1 MAKNYMQWKT
11 KGMNRDSSVS
21 AFSSEFS
28 FENRNLR
35 LSTNEGNTLM
45 SWVNERGPKILKLYI
60 NTNPSNSSGSTF
72 TDSIEGT
79 VIGTAVLNGNLVL
92 FTHQDSTD
100 RIYAFSLPSTK
111 VDYDLYGRL
120 LFKGNLNF
128 DTQHPIET
136 LVSYESEIIQKV
148 YWTDN
153 KNQPRV
159 INIAPFMNKKVSG
172 YTANTFNFIQEL
184 ALKESVKVTKM
195 FGSGEFPAGVIQ
207 YAFTYYNKYG
217 QESCVFNVTPL
228 YCIAYRDRGGKP
240 GEKIANSFKI
250 DISGVDTSFD
260 YLRIYSILR
269 TSRDAVPLVKR
280 VQDIEITDSDLT
292 FTDSGY
298 SGDTVD
304 PTELLYKGG
313 EEIIAKTMEQKDGT
327 LFLGNI
333 QTAKVGLPNG
343 VASSLKANAYLN
355 TFLTRDSVT
364 PISKENIPYT
374 NIIDYSG
381 FKNREYYRFGIQFQY
396 KTGKW
401 SEPVWLKD
409 YKIDKA
415 PFYSISFISTVQVE
429 VTLGSSSGLSA
440 LINAGYKRA
449 RLMMAQPTGAD
460 RTIICQG
467 IANPTLY
474 SLRNRYII
482 DNDGL
487 PDPSK
492 EGPLYAQSS
501 WIFRPK
507 EKSLSYG
514 WQDSTAS
521 DGGGYIPSSN
531 SLITTSTL
539 DHPDISG
546 QSSLEIGTCLDS
558 NDNYYVSQNMITIH
572 SPEIEF
578 DESLWSTDF
587 SSVGISSV
595 GEVVFTNTFGDI
607 DIQTSTPTIG
617 AAQGFYHKSV
627 KTEGNAAL
635 VSGLFYEDFMVDDNG
650 DDGKTPEKYSQMHVP
665 VKWPVALWQRNG
677 SLNND
682 VERTAR
688 SARLLKKK
696 VSNYHLGMIDS
707 FVGDS
712 SSSIGSSGV
721 GLFQDDELSIIKVNG
736 HTYMGN
742 IDTMVAPQTPDYKYF
757 AGNPWRQKTD
767 NSQPTFLTKCYYRL
781 GLQKPGDTTTQA
793 GIFTY
798 SSSQGWY
805 MGGDAEY
812 KHIGDKLPDLCETL
826 EPLRI
831 KYKSTPHLVADISN
845 GYSLFNTSYAA
856 LPLVEVTRAY
866 DSNVLYGG
874 QSDDALKANTWIPIS
889 NPVELNTSSVNLQSN
904 RGDTY
909 CQIFECLKT
918 YAFTKEDVNQVVD
931 IASFACESHVNMDG
945 RYDRNRGQVS
955 NLNMS
960 PTNFN
965 LMNPV
970 YSQLD
975 NFFNY
980 KILDSSYY
988 DNKVFT
994 NQLTWTKTKE
1004 SGADT
1009 DLWTN
1014 ITLASTLELDGDKGT
1029 LNKLTRLNNQL
1040 IAFQDSGISQ
1050 ILYNENT
1057 QITSTE
1063 GVPIEIANSGKVQ
1076 GKRYFTDRVGCS
1088 DKWSLVQ
1095 TPGGIYFMD
1104 SSNKGIY
1111 LFNGQLENVTSA
1123 LGFDAWAKQT
1133 IPSQDAVWNP
1143 VDFTNFATYYDKLNQ
1158 DVLFISADTTLA
1170 FSERLKAFTSFYDYD
1185 QSPYFCNLGDMGI
1198 WVRDGK
1204 LWRHQAG
1211 EYCNF
1216 FGKNKPYSM
1225 TLIAN
1230 QNPQTDKVF
1239 TNMELRACV
1248 EEEGTYDA
1256 AKDKF
1261 VPTLPFDTLE
1271 AWDEYQHG
1279 KLALTNRGSG
1289 ERVSHGGDKSLLAR
1303 KFRMWRCD
1311 IPRDNAPVDD
1321 TTETALGIKRFKA
1334 RPLDRI
1340 RNPWAYIRLEKDAAK
1355 EGSFLSKTEIHDLML
1370 EYFA

>member
-1 MAKNYMQWKT
+1 MQWKT

-45 SWVNERGPKILKLYI
+45 SWVNERGPKELRLYI
-60 NTNPSNSSGSTF
+60 NTNPSNTDGNTF

-92 FTHQDSTD
+92 FTHKDSTD
-100 RIYAFSLPSTK
+100 CIYAFSLPDSK
-111 VDYDLYGRL
+111 ADYDLFGRL
-120 LFKGNLNF
+120 LFKGNLDF

-184 ALKESVKVTKM
+184 ALQESVYAIKK

-217 QESCVFNVTPL
+217 QESCVFNATPL

-240 GEKIANSFKI
+240 GEKIAVSFNI
-250 DISGVDTSFD
+250 YISNVDTSFD

-269 TSRDAVPLVKR
+269 TSKDAVPLVKR
-280 VQDIEITDSDLT
+280 VQDIEIIANKSAYVY
-292 FTDSGY
+292 TDSGY

-333 QTAKVGLPNG
+333 QTAKVGLPND
-343 VASSLKANAYLN
+343 VQSSLQSN
-355 TFLTRDSVT
+355 TSLSAITVNN
-364 PISKENIPYT
+364 PVALISDGQIPYVNT
-374 NIIDYSG
+374 IDCSG
-381 FKNREYYRFGIQFQY
+381 FKNREYYRIGIQFQY

-409 YKIDKA
+409 YKIDNT
-415 PFYSISFISTVQVE
+415 PYISKVMLSAVQVKA
-429 VTLGSSSGLSA
+429 VLNSNSGLSD

-449 RLMMAQPTGAD
+449 RLLMAQPTGAD

-474 SLRNRYII
+474 SPRNRYTI
-482 DNDGL
+482 DGEGHLDL
-487 PDPSK
+487 SK
-492 EGPLYAQSS
+492 EGLLYAQSS

-514 WQDSTAS
+514 WQDSTAT

-539 DHPDISG
+539 DHPNISG

-587 SSVGISSV
+587 SNAGISSV
-595 GEVVFTNTFGDI
+595 GEVVFINTFGDI

-617 AAQGFYHKSV
+617 AAQGFYHKSI

-635 VSGLFYEDFMVDDNG
+635 VSGLFYEDFIVDDNG
-650 DDGKTPEKYSQMHVP
+650 DDGKTPEKYNQMHVP

-688 SARLLKKK
+688 SARLSKKK
-696 VSNYHLGMIDS
+696 VSNYHLGEYS
-707 FVGDS
+707 TFVGSS
-712 SSSIGSSGV
+712 SSSISINGV

-742 IDTMVAPQTPDYKYF
+742 IDTMVASQTPEYKYF
-757 AGNPWRQKTD
+757 AGDPWRQKTD
-767 NSQPTFLTKCYYRL
+767 SSQPTFLTKCYYRL
-781 GLQKPGDTTTQA
+781 GLQKPGDTTTTA
-793 GIFTY
+793 CIY
-798 SSSQGWY
+798 KYASSKW
-805 MGGDAEY
+805 DVAKTDE
-812 KHIGDKLPDLCETL
+812 IGDKLPDLCETL

-845 GYSLFNTSYAA
+845 GSSLFNTSYAA

-866 DSNVLYGG
+866 DSKVLYGG
-874 QSDDALKANTWIPIS
+874 QNDDALKANTWIPIS
-889 NPVELNTSSVNLQSN
+889 NPVVLNKSSVTLQSN

-1050 ILYNENT
+1050 VLYNENT

-1104 SSNKGIY
+1104 SNNKGIY
-1111 LFNGQLENVTSA
+1111 LFNGQLENITSA
-1123 LGFDAWAKQT
+1123 LGFDTWAKQT
-1133 IPSQDAVWNP
+1133 MPSQDAVWNP
-1143 VDFTNFATYYDKLNQ
+1143 VDFANFVSYYDKLNQ

-1170 FSERLKAFTSFYDYD
+1170 FSEKLKAFTSFYDYGR
-1185 QSPYFCNLGDMGI
+1185 SPYFCNLGDMGI

-1216 FGKNKPYSM
+1216 FGENKPYSM

-1248 EEEGTYDA
+1248 EGEGIYDA
-1256 AKDKF
+1256 TKDSF

-1279 KLALTNRGSG
+1279 KLTLTNRGSG
-1289 ERVSHGGDKSLLAR
+1289 ERVPHGGDKSLLAR

-1321 TTETALGIKRFKA
+1321 TTEAVLGIKRFKA

-1340 RNPWAYIRLEKDAAK
+1340 RNPWAYIRLEKNAAK

>member
-11 KGMNRDSSVS
+11 KGMSRDSSVS

-45 SWVNERGPKILKLYI
+45 SWVNERGPKEMKLRI
-60 NTNPSNSSGSTF
+60 NTNPSNTSGSTLV
-72 TDSIEGT
+72 DAMEGT

-92 FTHQDSTD
+92 FTHKDSSTD
-100 RIYAFSLPSTK
+100 CIYAFSSSTAK
-111 VDYDLYGRL
+111 DYDLYGRL
-120 LFKGNLNF
+120 LFKGNLGF

-148 YWTDN
+148 YWTDG

-184 ALKESVKVTKM
+184 ALNETISVKKIY
-195 FGSGEFPAGVIQ
+195 GSGEFPSGVIQ

-217 QESCVFNVTPL
+217 QESCIFNASKL
-228 YCIAYRDRGGKP
+228 YCIAYSDRGGKP
-240 GEKIANSFKI
+240 GEKIANSFQI
-250 DISGVDTSFD
+250 TMSNVDTSFD
-260 YLRIYSILR
+260 YIRIYSILR
-269 TSRDAVPLVKR
+269 TSKDAVPLVKR
-280 VQDIEITDSDLT
+280 VQDIEITDKNLT

-313 EEIIAKTMEQKDGT
+313 EEIIVKTMEQKDGT

-333 QTAKVGLPNG
+333 ETAKAGLPSG
-343 VASSLKANAYLN
+343 VASSLKSNVSMN
-355 TFLTRDSVT
+355 TCLTRDAVT
-364 PISKENIPYT
+364 PISKDTIPYV
-374 NIIDYSG
+374 NVMDYSG

-401 SEPVWLKD
+401 SEPVWLRD
-409 YKIDKA
+409 YRIDNA
-415 PFYSISFISTVQVE
+415 PFYSTSLISTVQIE
-429 VTLGSSSGLSA
+429 ASLRSSSTLQT
-440 LINAGYKRA
+440 LMNAGYKRA

-467 IANPTLY
+467 IANPTLA
-474 SLRNRYII
+474 SFRNRFII
-482 DNDGL
+482 KDDGL
-487 PDPSK
+487 PDSSK

-501 WIFRPK
+501 WFFRPK
-507 EKSLSYG
+507 AKSISFG
-514 WQDSTAS
+514 GQDSTAS
-521 DGGGYIPSSN
+521 DGGGYVPSSGN
-531 SLITTSTL
+531 LVTTSTL
-539 DHPDISG
+539 GNNPSYSG
-546 QSSLEIGTCLDS
+546 QSSMEMGSCLDG
-558 NDNYYVSQNMITIH
+558 NDNYFVDQGMITIH

-587 SSVGISSV
+587 SSVGISNV
-595 GEVVFTNTFGDI
+595 GEVLFTNTFGDI

-627 KTEGNAAL
+627 KTDGNAAL
-635 VSGLFYEDFMVDDNG
+635 VSGLFYEDFIVDDNG
-650 DDGKTPEKYSQMHVP
+650 DDGKTPEKYNQMHVA
-665 VKWPVALWQRNG
+665 VKWPVCLWQRNG

-682 VERTAR
+682 VERDAR

-696 VSNYHLGMIDS
+696 VSNYHLGKVGD
-707 FVGDS
+707 FVGYS
-712 SSSIGSSGV
+712 SLSITSNGV

-742 IDTMVAPQTPDYKYF
+742 IDTMVAPQTPEYKYF
-757 AGNPWRQKTD
+757 AGDPWRQKTD
-767 NSQPTFLTKCYYRL
+767 SGQPTFLTKCYFRL
-781 GLQKPGDTTTQA
+781 GLQKPGDTTTTA
-793 GIFTY
+793 GI
-798 SSSQGWY
+798 
-805 MGGDAEY
+805 Y
-812 KHIGDKLPDLCETL
+812 KYASGKWDTVKTDEIGDKLPDLCETL

-831 KYKSTPHLVADISN
+831 KYKSTPHLVASVSN
-845 GYSLFNTSYAA
+845 GSSLFSTSYAA

-889 NPVELNTSSVNLQSN
+889 DPVVLNTSGVSLQSN

-909 CQIFECLKT
+909 CQVFECLKT

-980 KILDSSYY
+980 RILDSSYY

-994 NQLTWTKTKE
+994 NQVTWTKTKE

-1014 ITLASTLELDGDKGT
+1014 ITLASTLELDGDKGV

-1057 QITSTE
+1057 QVTSTE

-1088 DKWSLVQ
+1088 DKWALVQ
-1095 TPGGIYFMD
+1095 TPGGIYFID
-1104 SSNKGIY
+1104 SIGKGIY
-1111 LFNGQLENVTSA
+1111 LFNGQLENVSSS
-1123 LGFDAWAKQT
+1123 LGFDSWAKQT
-1133 IPSQDAVWNP
+1133 LPSQDSTWDP
-1143 VDFTNFATYYDKLNQ
+1143 VNFGNFVAYYDKMNQ
-1158 DVLFISADTTLA
+1158 DVLFIGKDTTLA
-1170 FSERLKAFTSFYDYD
+1170 FSERLKVFTSFYDYGGT
-1185 QSPYFCNLGDMGI
+1185 PYFCNLNDMGI

-1216 FGKNKPYSM
+1216 FGENKPFSM
-1225 TLIAN
+1225 TLIGN
-1230 QNPQTDKVF
+1230 QNPQVDKTF

-1248 EEEGTYDA
+1248 EGEGTYDA
-1256 AKDKF
+1256 TKDRF

-1271 AWDEYQHG
+1271 VWDEYQHG
-1279 KLALTNRGSG
+1279 KLTLTNRNSG
-1289 ERVSHGGDKSLLAR
+1289 ERVPHGGDKSLLAR

-1311 IPRDNAPVDD
+1311 IPRDNAPIDD
-1321 TTETALGIKRFKA
+1321 TTEAALGIKRFKA

-1340 RNPWAYIRLEKDAAK
+1340 RNPWAYIKLEKEAAK
-1355 EGSFLSKTEIHDLML
+1355 EGSYLSKTEIHDLMA